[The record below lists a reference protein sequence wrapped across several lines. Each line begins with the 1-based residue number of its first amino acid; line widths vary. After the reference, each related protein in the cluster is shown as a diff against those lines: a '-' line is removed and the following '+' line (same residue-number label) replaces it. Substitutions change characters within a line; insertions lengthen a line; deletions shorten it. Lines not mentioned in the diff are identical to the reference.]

1 MQLFREQRQQLR
13 NLVSQET
20 LAKHR
25 PASVHNRQIR
35 ASRVTIERDAQ
46 RDAPFGT
53 HTERSW
59 RRAPRPSGHS
69 TLLFSILSLVRFSI
83 ASPRSPL
90 PQSAAIETVIRIV
103 GIDDLLDGRYLVGA
117 V

>member
-1 MQLFREQRQQLR
+1 MGCNFSANSDNSFAISCLTAP
-13 NLVSQET
+13 LVKR
-20 LAKHR
+20 LLKHR

-35 ASRVTIERDAQ
+35 AAWVTIERDAQ
-46 RDAPFGT
+46 RDTPFGT

-59 RRAPRPSGHS
+59 RPAPRPSGHS
-69 TLLFSILSLVRFSI
+69 ALLFSILSLVRFSI

-103 GIDDLLDGRYLVGA
+103 GIDDLLDG
-117 V
+117 

>member
-1 MQLFREQRQQLR
+1 MPAEWDATLPRTATPASQSR
-13 NLVSQET
+13 VSQPPRET

-46 RDAPFGT
+46 RDTPFGT

-59 RRAPRPSGHS
+59 RPAPRPSGHS

-83 ASPRSPL
+83 ASPISPL
-90 PQSAAIETVIRIV
+90 PQRAAIETDIRLSV
-103 GIDDLLDGRYLVGA
+103 L
-117 V
+117 